1 LIDLTMTHVLSL
13 VAKTMVVVV
22 VFTMCNY
29 QLV

>member
-22 VFTMCNY
+22 FTMCNY